1 MMATR
6 RGPQL
11 SNLTYDMAFEVDR
24 VMRTKAADP
33 IMARS
38 VIAPAKGRIDLRTP
52 KHCRHLKLLAA
63 GGVHRL
69 S

>member
-33 IMARS
+33 MTLS
-38 VIAPAKGRIDLRTP
+38 VGSTN
-52 KHCRHLKLLAA
+52 
-63 GGVHRL
+63 
-69 S
+69 